1 MEQTSKISTFIST
14 LKYKYMGKS
23 DTFDTNQDIEKLTQ
37 ITPKNENSGV
47 EINNVDNITQQQ
59 ILDKLSKE
67 NNNLKSIIK
76 HKNHYIKQL
85 KNTIEELEKS
95 IDNSLNNSPN
105 NNAENKKISGHEKVV
120 KTA

>member
-14 LKYKYMGKS
+14 LKHKYMGKS
-23 DTFDTNQDIEKLTQ
+23 DTFDTNQGIENFTQ
-37 ITPKNENSGV
+37 KNENSGV
-47 EINNVDNITQQQ
+47 EINNVDNLNQQQ

-67 NNNLKSIIK
+67 NDNLKSIIK

-85 KNTIEELEKS
+85 KNTIEKLEKS

-105 NNAENKKISGHEKVV
+105 NNAENKKISGHKKVV